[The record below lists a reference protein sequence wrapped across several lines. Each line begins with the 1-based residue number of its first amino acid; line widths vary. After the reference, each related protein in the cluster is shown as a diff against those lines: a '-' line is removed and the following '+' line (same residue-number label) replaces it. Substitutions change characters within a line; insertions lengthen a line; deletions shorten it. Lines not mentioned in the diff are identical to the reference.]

1 MNNVTNITKFW
12 ISGFTQADGSFVVG
26 FEKRNQG
33 FIPYRPRPMFVL
45 SQHVREENLFREI
58 QKHLNVGRIQI
69 TRNEVNFIVSSLEEI
84 TNVIIP
90 LFDKHPVRDGKYR
103 SFLVFKK
110 VVEMMNQKEHT
121 TLQGF
126 MTILELSYFTHN
138 TSNRTLESKQEIL
151 TNLKNKFKDLPSIS
165 EEFLLNSLEN
175 SSSAIPM
182 DKEFVRGLV
191 DGDGSFNFSFKSSR
205 RRLVPNFTVTMGKG
219 DEQVL
224 HDLVKFFDCGKVY
237 SLPSQSSRFQI
248 ENVNDLLQ
256 KVCPFFEINSLITTK
271 QEHFITSVEAWK
283 LLANHSLTDDVLIRL
298 VDLVYNMNQGG
309 KSRKLTKTQ
318 YLAKFIQ
325 NH

>member
-1 MNNVTNITKFW
+1 MGK
-12 ISGFTQADGSFVVG
+12 
-26 FEKRNQG
+26 
-33 FIPYRPRPMFVL
+33 L
-45 SQHVREENLFREI
+45 
-58 QKHLNVGRIQI
+58 RIQI

-103 SFLVFKK
+103 SYLVFKK
-110 VVEMMNQKEHT
+110 VVEMMNRKEHT

-151 TNLKNKFKDLPSIS
+151 TNLKNKFKVLIS
-165 EEFLLNSLEN
+165 EETLLNSLEN
-175 SSSAIPM
+175 SFSAIPL

-237 SLPSQSSRFQI
+237 PRALPTARPSQSSRFQI
-248 ENVNDLLQ
+248 ENVDDLLQ
-256 KVCPFFEINSLITTK
+256 KVCPFFETNSLITTK
-271 QEHFITSVEAWK
+271 QEHFTISVEAWK
-283 LLANHSLTDDVLIRL
+283 LLANHSLTDDVLIQL

-309 KSRKLTKTQ
+309 KSRKLTRKQ

-325 NH
+325 NPT